1 MIAKRI
7 VAASIDLAVL
17 PDAPHSA
24 DLKAGALLLPP
35 ASHSYDWSGKLKP
48 VFIGGGDRGC
58 N

>member
-1 MIAKRI
+1 MIAKLI
-7 VAASIDLAVL
+7 VPAAIGLAVL

-24 DLKAGALLLPP
+24 DLTAGALLLPP
-35 ASHSYDWSGKLKP
+35 AGHSHDWSGKLKP

>member
-1 MIAKRI
+1 MIAKLI
-7 VAASIDLAVL
+7 VAAAIGLAVL

-35 ASHSYDWSGKLKP
+35 ARHSHDWSGKLKS